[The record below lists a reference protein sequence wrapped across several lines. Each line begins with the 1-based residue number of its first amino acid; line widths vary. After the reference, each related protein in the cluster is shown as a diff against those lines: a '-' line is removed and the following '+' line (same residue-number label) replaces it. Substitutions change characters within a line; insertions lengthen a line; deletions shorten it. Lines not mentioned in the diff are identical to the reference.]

1 MSIRSVWKAAAY
13 LLLLVAVVVLVS
25 VLTAVAAG
33 NTVASSRADVNS
45 AAVTG
50 NDLKPDACAG
60 ININAVIDL
69 GAGDS
74 ATTGNDLI
82 LGTAGNDAVIR
93 GDVGDDCILG
103 GAGNESIFL
112 FFGGIYGEDGDDV
125 LIGGPGWD
133 VCRGGG
139 GNNTYIDCELEF

>member
-1 MSIRSVWKAAAY
+1 VSVRKVWITAAY
-13 LLLLVAVVVLVS
+13 LLLLVSVVVLFS
-25 VLTAVAAG
+25 VLTAVAAA

-60 ININAVIDL
+60 INITAVVDL

-74 ATTGNDLI
+74 ATSGNDLI
-82 LGTAGNDAVIR
+82 LGTPGNDAVIR
-93 GDVGDDCILG
+93 GDAGDDCILG
-103 GAGNESIFL
+103 GAGNESFFL
-112 FFGGIYGEDGDDV
+112 IFGGIYGEGGDDV